1 MNDPMGP
8 LTQQD
13 VESMRHNEVILLTMT
28 HKRAAS
34 QRT

>member
-8 LTQQD
+8 LTQPD
-13 VESMRHNEVILLTMT
+13 VKSMRHNEVIHVTMT

-34 QRT
+34 QRA